1 MDVVTSG
8 TVLGAKPTD
17 SPDQVSAIMGSDFA
31 ENSLDDHSMWR
42 DYGLVE
48 FFWTRESPD
57 HPWEGHHFALQ
68 VHRLSYAGS
77 SLVNKSI
84 RERYGR
90 FGRHLRFDKLQQLL
104 ANRGVRLEDVPDA
117 NAPAFTLHWQPA
129 SQVSVMA
136 LREREWGT
144 VPTARQ
150 RPDRRRAQDLVID
163 DRRTSGMEQGTL
175 RRSGRLGPGPLPSW
189 WAWT

>member
-1 MDVVTSG
+1 MDVVMSG

-17 SPDQVSAIMGSDFA
+17 SPDQVSAILSSDFA
-31 ENSLDDHSMWR
+31 ENSTDDYSMWR

-48 FFWTRESPD
+48 FFWVRESPD

-68 VHRLSYAGS
+68 VHRLSNWGS
-77 SLVNKSI
+77 SIVNKAI

-90 FGRHLRFDKLQQLL
+90 FDRHLRFDKLQRLL
-104 ANRGVRLEDVPDA
+104 SNRGVCLEDVPDA

-136 LREREWGT
+136 FREREWG
-144 VPTARQ
+144 
-150 RPDRRRAQDLVID
+150 RPRRRGNDLVGDVHKISSSL
-163 DRRTSGMEQGTL
+163 TAEQVVWN
-175 RRSGRLGPGPLPSW
+175 RARYGRQD
-189 WAWT
+189 A